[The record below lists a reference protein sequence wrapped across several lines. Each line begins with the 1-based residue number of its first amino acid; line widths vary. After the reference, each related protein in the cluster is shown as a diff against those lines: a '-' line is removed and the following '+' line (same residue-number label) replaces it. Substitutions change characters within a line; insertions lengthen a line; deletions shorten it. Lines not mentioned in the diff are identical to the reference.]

1 MSASMVGT
9 FEHAINNFNT
19 MISLNV
25 PVYNEED
32 NILPLYEKL
41 VPVLVSTGRPWE
53 IIFVNDGSTDQTASL
68 LDRLAKQDERVLVLH
83 FRRNY
88 GQTAAMMAG
97 FDFAR
102 GEVIIPLDGDLQNDP
117 ADIPGLLAQ
126 LDEGYDVV
134 SGWRKNRQ
142 DNKFSRTLPSIIANK
157 LISLISGVHLHD
169 YGCTLKAYRKDI
181 IKGVKLYGEMHRFV
195 PIYATWMGAKVTEIP
210 VAHYPRVSGKSK
222 YGMGRVVKVIL
233 DMAVIKFLSDY
244 TEKPMHL
251 FGSFGLISFLFS
263 GAFLTWALYLKFAN
277 EISLVQTPLPH
288 FVVMTLLTGVTC
300 MLMGLLAELSTRTYH
315 ESQNKTVYS
324 IKETRNTPMVDPF
337 ESPCKFKG

>member
-1 MSASMVGT
+1 
-9 FEHAINNFNT
+9 
-19 MISLNV
+19 MISLTV
-25 PVYNEED
+25 PIFNEEE
-32 NILPLYEKL
+32 NVFPLYEKL
-41 VPVLVSTGRPWE
+41 LPVLVGIDRSWE
-53 IIFVNDGSTDQTASL
+53 IIFVNDGSTDGSASL
-68 LDRLAKQDERVLVLH
+68 LDRLAEQDQRVLVLH

-102 GEVIIPLDGDLQNDP
+102 GEVIIPIDGDLQNDP
-117 ADIPGLLAQ
+117 ADIPNMLAL

-134 SGWRKNRQ
+134 SGWRKNRK
-142 DNKFSRTLPSIIANK
+142 DNKLSRILPSIIANK

-195 PIYATWMGAKVTEIP
+195 PIYATWEGARVTEIP
-210 VAHYPRVSGKSK
+210 VAHYPRVYGKSK
-222 YGMGRVVKVIL
+222 YGMGRIVKVIL
-233 DMAVIKFLSDY
+233 DLTVIKFLSDY

-251 FGSFGLISFLFS
+251 FGSFGLISFLLS
-263 GAFLTWALYLKFAN
+263 GAFLVWALYLKFAGG
-277 EISLVQTPLPH
+277 ISLVQTPLPLL
-288 FVVMTLLTGVTC
+288 VAMTSLTGVTC

-324 IKETRNTPMVDPF
+324 IKETRNTQMVEPF
-337 ESPCKFKG
+337 ESPRELKAD